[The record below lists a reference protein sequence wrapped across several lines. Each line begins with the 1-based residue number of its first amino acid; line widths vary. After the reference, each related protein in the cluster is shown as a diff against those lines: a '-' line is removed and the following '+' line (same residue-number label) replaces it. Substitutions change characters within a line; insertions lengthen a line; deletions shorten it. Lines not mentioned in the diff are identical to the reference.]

1 MNSDEAPNHTMRRA
15 ASLSVLVLAMAVF
28 GCESRET
35 SLRAIGTVD
44 ELPLA
49 PSAADAD
56 AIHFEYNE
64 SDVAYKARGCDGCPT
79 APYAARVRVLET
91 GPSASRVRLKE
102 GNNSR
107 SGWVPN
113 DWLANSGAP
122 IRRRES
128 SDAKNTR
135 EEAETFVGV
144 SSAEVQRR
152 LGTPL
157 TIRQNYSEIDGEFET
172 WIYDETRDKETF
184 FIILKRDGVVSM
196 GAYKGRNLT

>member
-1 MNSDEAPNHTMRRA
+1 MHTMHRA
-15 ASLSVLVLAMAVF
+15 PSLSVLVLAMAVF

-35 SLRAIGTVD
+35 SLRAIGAVD

-49 PSAADAD
+49 PSAADVD

-64 SDVAYKARGCDGCPT
+64 SDVAYEVRGCDGCPT
-79 APYAARVRVLET
+79 APHAARVRVLET
-91 GPSASRVRLKE
+91 GPSASRVRLQE
-102 GNNSR
+102 GDSSR

-128 SDAKNTR
+128 DNAKNTR

-144 SSAEVQRR
+144 SSVEVQRR

-157 TIRQNYSEIDGEFET
+157 KIRQNYSDIDGEFET

-196 GAYKGRNLT
+196 GAYKGRNLTKYK

>member
-113 DWLANSGAP
+113 DWLAN
-122 IRRRES
+122 R
-128 SDAKNTR
+128 
-135 EEAETFVGV
+135 EAETFVGV

-196 GAYKGRNLT
+196 GAYKGRNLTKYK